1 MTLPLEEARRVATEH
16 EGVILFFDG
25 VCGLCDH
32 AVQFLLNRDRTGA
45 ILFAPLQS
53 DFAGEVLRRHGRD
66 PERLDSMILV
76 RNYGTPEESIGDK
89 SAAALGAGRMLGG
102 VWGFLARIGLIFPAF
117 LRDPVYRLIART
129 RYRFFGKRDTCR
141 LPTAETRARFLAT

>member
-1 MTLPLEEARRVATEH
+1 MTLPLDEARTRAQTH
-16 EGVILFFDG
+16 DGVVLFYDG
-25 VCGLCDH
+25 VCGLCDS
-32 AVQFLLNRDRTGA
+32 AVQFLLARDHAGK

-53 DFAGEVLRRHGRD
+53 EFAVEVLRRHGRD

-76 RNYGTPEESIGDK
+76 RAYGTPDECIVDK
-89 SAAALGAGRMLGG
+89 SRAALGAGRTLGG
-102 VWGFLARIGLIFPAF
+102 AWGFLARVGLFVPDF

-129 RYRFFGKRDTCR
+129 RYRFFGKLDTCR